1 MVNMNL
7 FLEMNI
13 YHLKSFATETFM
25 YGLFQVLRESCKYCF
40 LELVISYINENFEQ
54 GKYYS

>member
-25 YGLFQVLRESCKYCF
+25 YELFQVLRESYKYCF
-40 LELVISYINENFEQ
+40 LELVISYVNENFEQ

>member
-40 LELVISYINENFEQ
+40 LELVISCVNENFEQ
-54 GKYYS
+54 GKYYL